1 VDPPANDPELRNH
14 VSLLRQIDVPSK
26 LQGLRFD
33 DPRAREIQHAAVALA
48 DQPDRHY
55 SDEENLYDLWRR
67 TEEMR
72 RYLET
77 RTERLIVVVA
87 HGGINKVRLAHL
99 MFTAVAGLGYADAA
113 GCVPRIHPARLVG
126 QHRSSL
132 TSTQPQAGLAVAH
145 DRHTALAAG
154 VLQLHAECTQGGRVR
169 P

>member
-1 VDPPANDPELRNH
+1 VDLPANDPELGNH
-14 VSLLRQIDVPSK
+14 VSLLREIDIPSE

-67 TEEMR
+67 AEEMR

-77 RTERLIVVVA
+77 RTEPLIVVVA
-87 HGGINKVRLAHL
+87 HGGINKVWLAHL
-99 MFTAVAGLGYADAA
+99 MFTAVAGLDT
-113 GCVPRIHPARLVG
+113 IHPARLVG
-126 QHRSSL
+126 EHRSSL
-132 TSTQPQAGLAVAH
+132 TSTQPEAGLAVAH
-145 DRHTALAAG
+145 DRHTALAAR